1 MDALD
6 TLRERGFVQQVT
18 HEDELRARLN
28 AGPVT
33 VYAGFDP
40 TASSLH
46 VGHLLPIFCLAWLQR
61 MGHRVI
67 AVVGGG
73 TGRIGDPSGK
83 TEMRNL
89 LDDAAIEANVVAIR
103 AQIERYLDL
112 SDPSRGVLVD
122 NASWL
127 LGLGYISFLR
137 DIGRHFSVN
146 RMLAAEAYKAR
157 LERGLSFIEFNY
169 QILQAYDFLVLAR
182 TEGCALQIGG
192 DDQWGNIVAGVDL
205 IRRVDGTP
213 AFGLTLPLLTTASG
227 AKMGKTASGAVW
239 LDAERFSAFD
249 FHQYWLNVD
258 DSDVGRLLRMF
269 TFLPMEEVRRLEA
282 LVGADVREAK
292 RALARE
298 ATTLCHGAA
307 AAAAA
312 EAAGRAMV
320 AGEADA
326 DLPTLEVDRAEL
338 DAGQLRVTSALV
350 SAGICASRGEAK
362 RLLAGGGGRLN
373 GARIDGDDRVLV
385 AADFV
390 GGGAIVRVG
399 KKRAVRLI
407 LAG

>member
-127 LGLGYISFLR
+127 LGLGYVSFLR

-182 TEGCALQIGG
+182 TEGCTLQIGG

-258 DSDVGRLLRMF
+258 DADVGRLLRMF

-292 RALARE
+292 RVLARE

-326 DLPTLEVDRAEL
+326 DLPTLVVDRAEL

-350 SAGICASRGEAK
+350 SAGVCASRGEAK

-373 GARIDGDDRVLV
+373 GARIDGDDRVLG

-390 GGGAIVRVG
+390 GGGAVVRVG

-407 LAG
+407 LAE

>member
-1 MDALD
+1 
-6 TLRERGFVQQVT
+6 
-18 HEDELRARLN
+18 
-28 AGPVT
+28 
-33 VYAGFDP
+33 
-40 TASSLH
+40 
-46 VGHLLPIFCLAWLQR
+46 

-127 LGLGYISFLR
+127 LGLGYVSFLR

-182 TEGCALQIGG
+182 TEGCTLQIGG

-258 DSDVGRLLRMF
+258 DADVGRLLRMF

-292 RALARE
+292 RVLARE

-326 DLPTLEVDRAEL
+326 DLPTLVVDRAEL

-350 SAGICASRGEAK
+350 SAGVCASRGEAK

-373 GARIDGDDRVLV
+373 GARIDGDDRVLG

-390 GGGAIVRVG
+390 GGGAVVRVG

-407 LAG
+407 LAE

>member
-127 LGLGYISFLR
+127 LGLGYVSFLR

-182 TEGCALQIGG
+182 TEGCTLQIGG

-258 DSDVGRLLRMF
+258 DADVGRLLRMF

-292 RALARE
+292 RVLARE

-326 DLPTLEVDRAEL
+326 DLPTHVVDRAEL

-350 SAGICASRGEAK
+350 SAGVCASRGEAK

-373 GARIDGDDRVLV
+373 GARIDGDDRVLG

-390 GGGAIVRVG
+390 GGGAVVRVG

-407 LAG
+407 LAE